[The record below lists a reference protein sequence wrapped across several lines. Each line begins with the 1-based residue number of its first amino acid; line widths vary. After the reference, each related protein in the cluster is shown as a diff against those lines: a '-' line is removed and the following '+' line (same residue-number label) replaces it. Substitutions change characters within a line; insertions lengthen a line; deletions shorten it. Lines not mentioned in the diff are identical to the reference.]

1 MGMMDKPAER
11 GSARSEEEAVRGDG
25 GITDYV
31 YFAGAGAGVGVGTN
45 IWSDIHPQRA
55 RARARARAR
64 QVGGR
69 NSAVCLVELVAF
81 AFSHGNKL
89 AGERRFVR
97 AL

>member
-11 GSARSEEEAVRGDG
+11 GSARSEEEAVRGDE

-31 YFAGAGAGVGVGTN
+31 DFAGAGVGVGTN

-55 RARARARAR
+55 RARARQAR
-64 QVGGR
+64 GR
-69 NSAVCLVELVAF
+69 SSAVCLVELVAF